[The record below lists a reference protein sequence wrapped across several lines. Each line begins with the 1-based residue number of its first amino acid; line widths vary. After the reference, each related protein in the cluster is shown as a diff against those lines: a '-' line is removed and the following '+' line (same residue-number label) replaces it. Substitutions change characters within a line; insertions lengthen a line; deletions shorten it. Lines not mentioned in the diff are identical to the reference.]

1 MESQVVIVDGF
12 YKNPDAVREIALS
25 SEYRNI
31 IPTDYPGYASQKI
44 VIVQSITDV
53 FSELLDRDLNLDPAR
68 FTWGGFR
75 FITEESGS
83 NPVVHADQ
91 AIEWAGMV
99 YLTPG
104 APMAAGTALY
114 RHCAT
119 GFTGPP
125 TDAQA
130 RALGFSDS
138 SEFDEEVIKADKQD
152 INKWDFIGYISPV
165 YNRLMLFRGGECYH
179 APMAGCGDSPQTA
192 RLTHNFFF
200 NVMSDASYAPVRLHA
215 EVPAGKRLYEKK

>member
-1 MESQVVIVDGF
+1 MDSQVIIVDSF
-12 YKNPDAVREIALS
+12 YKNPDAVRDIALS

-31 IPTDYPGYASQKI
+31 VPTDYPGFASQK
-44 VIVQSITDV
+44 VVNAQSITDA
-53 FSELLDRDLNLDPAR
+53 FSELVGRDLNLDPAR

-83 NPVVHADQ
+83 KPVVHADQ

-104 APMAAGTALY
+104 APMNAGTALY
-114 RHCAT
+114 RHRAT
-119 GFTGPP
+119 GLTGPP
-125 TDAQA
+125 TDAHA

-138 SEFDEEVIKADKQD
+138 SEFDETVIKADKRD
-152 INKWDFIGYISPV
+152 MSKWEVVGHIGPI
-165 YNRLMLFRGGECYH
+165 YNRLILFRGGECYH

-200 NVMSDASYAPVRLHA
+200 NVMSDASYDPARLRPAVSSGERLHA
-215 EVPAGKRLYEKK
+215 GT